1 MYIYIYIYILFIYLL
16 IYLCIYL
23 YKHIHTHIYIYILFI
38 YLFLFISMFIFIFI
52 YLFVYLINLI
62 YFIFKFRPG
71 AVVCRTYT
79 YLKQKSRS
87 WLVLTGAKL
96 EIKMPYFYSFLFFLK
111 RTIEHKF
118 KKPALCE
125 NYTRC
130 NI

>member
-1 MYIYIYIYILFIYLL
+1 MHGFFSLLF
-16 IYLCIYL
+16 
-23 YKHIHTHIYIYILFI
+23 
-38 YLFLFISMFIFIFI
+38 
-52 YLFVYLINLI
+52 
-62 YFIFKFRPG
+62 FRPG

-118 KKPALCE
+118 KKSALCE
-125 NYTRC
+125 HYTRC